1 MRGGGCG
8 MENVELA
15 KSVGLPEGDLFHV
28 LTGAVPGFVW
38 VCDRTGRVVY
48 ANAFWSEFSGLSQS
62 QWLGFGWLKAI
73 HPEDI
78 PLLEKAWN
86 DAHAQDL
93 DSYRIKA
100 RCLDHQ
106 GMYRWQKI
114 AMRRA
119 PMSGGFWMGCGVDID
134 DMVRAKAKDD
144 LQLGILEAVA
154 TAAPLNHVLELL
166 CQYGEFRLPDARCS
180 ILLIDEEKGVFAGGV
195 GPNLPPIFTQN
206 VIGKPTAE
214 GVGACG
220 TAAFRGEDVIVTD
233 IATHPYYA
241 DLTDVVLP
249 HGVRAC
255 WSRPIKG
262 SAGQRLATFG
272 FYYDETRAPTAEE
285 MSRIDGIT
293 HIASMAIERGT
304 MMAALR
310 ESEEHYRHTVELNP
324 LIPWT
329 SDPAGRIHTVSSK
342 WTELT
347 GLSADKM
354 LNKGWLSAMHPDDV
368 ERVLADWRE
377 TFKTVKPSDLQYRVR
392 FKDGQYRWLRA
403 RAFPRFN
410 EKGEVVNWYG
420 TLEDVHQHRLTQD
433 KLRRAAYEDEL
444 TRLNNR
450 RRFGLDLAEA
460 LVADEMSHAVGLI
473 VLDLDDF
480 KQVNDRFGHAAGD
493 AVLRLFAHHLRRLLQ
508 PGEKA
513 ARLGG
518 DEFAVIVP
526 NAVDQGTLLQRA
538 TAITSGID
546 RQLRKSVKA
555 RNCHASAG
563 AAISEAGDTGEE
575 LLRKADLALYQA
587 KSGHRGGARL
597 YSPEIRRESERRSD
611 EIDLAL
617 KALHAGWL
625 VPHYQPKVALSTGR
639 MVGLEALIRVD
650 HPDEGLLPPSRIM
663 AALDHPRLGGKIGQR
678 LISKVI
684 ADMGRLRAQGVE
696 LGHVAVNLAAEN
708 LCDEAFPTWLTRQ
721 LSKASIPAEMIKLEI
736 TERVLLDELADTAA
750 CALQKLRDRGIRVS
764 LDDFG
769 TGYASLT
776 HLQRFPVD
784 EIKIDRSFMQGLTL
798 DSSNAAIVKAM
809 INLGR
814 NLGLDVVAEGVEA
827 PTQALLLRSWGCNIA
842 QGFLYARP
850 MPADGIADFLD
861 QLTREETA
869 ATPPP
874 LSNYA

>member
-1 MRGGGCG
+1 

-38 VCDRTGRVVY
+38 VCDRSGRVVY
-48 ANAFWSEFSGLSQS
+48 ANSFWSEFSGLTQS
-62 QWLGFGWLKAI
+62 EWLGFGWLKAI

-78 PLLEKAWN
+78 PVLEAGWN
-86 DAHAQDL
+86 DAHAQEAS
-93 DSYRIKA
+93 SYRVRA
-100 RCLDHQ
+100 RCRDRN
-106 GMYRWQKI
+106 GAYRWQKI
-114 AMRRA
+114 AMQRA

-134 DMVRAKAKDD
+134 DMVVAKSKDD

-154 TAAPLNHVLELL
+154 TAAPLDRILALL
-166 CQYGEFRLPDARCS
+166 CEYGEFRLAGARCS
-180 ILLIDEEKGVFAGGV
+180 ILLIDENQGVFTGGV
-195 GPNLPPIFTQN
+195 GPSLPPVFTEH
-206 VIGKPTAE
+206 VVGKSIGH
-214 GVGACG
+214 GQGACG
-220 TAAFRGEDVIVTD
+220 TAAYLGEDVIVSD
-233 IATHPYYA
+233 IANHSHYEGIA
-241 DLTDVVLP
+241 QAVLP

-255 WSRPIKG
+255 WSRPILG
-262 SAGQRLATFG
+262 SKGQRLATFG
-272 FYYDETRAPTAEE
+272 FYYDEIRAPTAEE

-329 SDPAGRIHTVSSK
+329 SDPVGRIHTVSSK
-342 WTELT
+342 WTEMT
-347 GLSADKM
+347 GLSADTM

-392 FKDGQYRWLRA
+392 FKDGQYRWVRA

-420 TLEDVHQHRLTQD
+420 TLEDVHQHRLNQD
-433 KLRRAAYEDEL
+433 RLRRAAYEDEL

-450 RRFGLDLAEA
+450 RCFEIDLAEA
-460 LVADEMSHAVGLI
+460 LKVERPSGAVGLI
-473 VLDLDDF
+473 VFDLDDF

-508 PGEKA
+508 TGEKG

-518 DEFAVIVP
+518 DEFAVIIPHAEDEDV
-526 NAVDQGTLLQRA
+526 VLQRA
-538 TAITSGID
+538 DAITSGID
-546 RQLRKSVKA
+546 RQLRKNIKA
-555 RNCHASAG
+555 RNCNASAG
-563 AAISEAGDTGEE
+563 AAISIAGDTTEE

-587 KSGHRGGARL
+587 KLGHRGGARL
-597 YSPEIRRESERRSD
+597 YSPDIRRETERRSD
-611 EIDLAL
+611 EIELAR

-625 VPHYQPKVALSTGR
+625 APHYQPKVALTTGR

-684 ADMGRLRAQGVE
+684 ADMGRLRAQSVE

-721 LSKASIPAEMIKLEI
+721 MAKASIPAEMIKLEI
-736 TERVLLDELADTAA
+736 TERVLLDELAETAA

-814 NLGLDVVAEGVEA
+814 NLGLEVVAEGVEA
-827 PTQALLLRSWGCNIA
+827 PTQVLLLRSWGCNIA

-850 MPADGIADFLD
+850 MPADGIAGFVD
-861 QLTREETA
+861 E
-869 ATPPP
+869 
-874 LSNYA
+874 LSRGDVAPIAQPVANFA